1 MRWLINVAQAAR
13 TPMDKK
19 SGKSI
24 QSYVTKLHKMV
35 DGLIPWRKK
44 NNIERLK
51 KLKGKELEASGEKAL
66 AESEAFAKSLGL

>member
-24 QSYVTKLHKMV
+24 QNYVTKLHKMV
-35 DGLIPWRKK
+35 DGLIPWRKDK
-44 NNIERLK
+44 NVERLK
-51 KLKGKELEASGEKAL
+51 KLKEEGPGASGEKAL